1 MEEEVRSEGRIIT
14 HNTYTTAGVF
24 FVVLSVVTFFF
35 FFNASFYLFL
45 GVLLR
50 LGLRG

>member
-1 MEEEVRSEGRIIT
+1 MANHHIIHT
-14 HNTYTTAGVF
+14 PQLEFF